1 MPVKCART
9 APGGPL
15 NIISSDSPVTENDST
30 RNGFGTIFV
39 ARGRDTKKREK
50 KVTRFGARE
59 NGNDNSFLTIVRA
72 AQRIAQWKLIS
83 SCETIARRSACH
95 IKYVLGT

>member
-1 MPVKCART
+1 MIRHEMVSELFLSLVA
-9 APGGPL
+9 
-15 NIISSDSPVTENDST
+15 
-30 RNGFGTIFV
+30 GTQ
-39 ARGRDTKKREK
+39 KKREK